1 MLFDAALTR
10 TSTSPKA
17 SRSPPAAAT
26 AKGRLRSNAN
36 ILRAVIDLTICGDEG
51 THRWPPGS
59 RGRELEREPDARE
72 RLRLFMRLHRGI
84 CEREAALFAQLEA
97 AAGADPEA
105 AQMLADHD
113 RRRYETQSRLARAL
127 RRDGRWLVEQL
138 AAALLQPARPAS
150 QDSAWPARR
159 VRATRRP
166 RSA

>member
-1 MLFDAALTR
+1 
-10 TSTSPKA
+10 
-17 SRSPPAAAT
+17 
-26 AKGRLRSNAN
+26 
-36 ILRAVIDLTICGDEG
+36 
-51 THRWPPGS
+51 
-59 RGRELEREPDARE
+59 
-72 RLRLFMRLHRGI
+72 MRLHRGI